1 MLQSHKGEFK
11 KRVFKKCIDYRR
23 DALGKVL
30 AAQVGDLG
38 SDPQYPCVYIKLLCE
53 QWLTPRSP
61 TPTAARRDRK
71 TLEALRPA
79 CLTESSLSHRLIEKP
94 SHKIQG
100 GP

>member
-1 MLQSHKGEFK
+1 MYRLQT
-11 KRVFKKCIDYRR
+11 
-23 DALGKVL
+23 L
-30 AAQVGDLG
+30 AAQVGDLNP
-38 SDPQYPCVYIKLLCE
+38 DPQYPCVYIKLLCE
-53 QWLTPRSP
+53 QWLTPISP